1 MARKFLVSL
10 DLNQNELLNARIQ
23 NLATAPSSPVEG
35 QIYYDSS
42 VGDKSIYFWDGTAWI
57 DVGGDLR
64 SVTAGSGISITGTRD
79 LTINTVYDDSSIG
92 VNGFNQLFIK
102 AGGVTNAMLVNSAL
116 TVTAGAGLTGGGSIS
131 LGSSATLNI
140 GAGTGIT
147 VNADDVALDTTST
160 RNTDHSA
167 VVLTAGA
174 GLTGGGDI
182 TASRTFTVGA
192 GTGITVNADDVA
204 LAGAGSLSANT
215 LTKWN
220 GSQLVNSTITD
231 DGTTVTIGGS
241 LTVNG
246 TVTYIN
252 SNTVEIGDNIILL
265 NRDEV
270 GTPSQNAGLEV
281 ERGTSPN
288 VSFLWNESG
297 DYWSTVDQPFHIGSI
312 ADAGAAYSGN
322 KYLVG
327 DSGVVKYLTAA
338 DLATDITGAM
348 TFTAGNGIDISVSGS
363 TITIDAEVASTTNE
377 GIVELATGA
386 ETNGLS
392 DSTRAVTP
400 LSLASLRYAIT
411 GPLVNAA
418 NMTITH
424 NLGTKDVIVQVY
436 ELATGDTVEC
446 DCIRTSTTQLTL
458 IFAQTVLANTLRVL
472 LIKIA

>member
-1 MARKFLVSL
+1 
-10 DLNQNELLNARIQ
+10 
-23 NLATAPSSPVEG
+23 
-35 QIYYDSS
+35 
-42 VGDKSIYFWDGTAWI
+42 
-57 DVGGDLR
+57 
-64 SVTAGSGISITGTRD
+64 
-79 LTINTVYDDSSIG
+79 
-92 VNGFNQLFIK
+92 
-102 AGGVTNAMLVNSAL
+102 
-116 TVTAGAGLTGGGSIS
+116 
-131 LGSSATLNI
+131 
-140 GAGTGIT
+140 
-147 VNADDVALDTTST
+147 
-160 RNTDHSA
+160 
-167 VVLTAGA
+167 
-174 GLTGGGDI
+174 LTGGGDI

-231 DGTTVTIGGS
+231 DGTTVTIGAN
-241 LTVNG
+241 LTVTG
-246 TVTYIN
+246 SITYIN
-252 SNTVEIGDNIILL
+252 SNTVEIGDSIILL

-270 GTPSQNAGLEV
+270 GTPSQNAGFEV
-281 ERGTSPN
+281 ERGTSAN
-288 VSFLWNESG
+288 VSFIWNETS
-297 DYWSTVDQPFHIGSI
+297 DYFSTIDQPFHIGSI

-322 KYLVG
+322 KYLVSDG
-327 DSGVVKYLTAA
+327 GVVKFLTAA